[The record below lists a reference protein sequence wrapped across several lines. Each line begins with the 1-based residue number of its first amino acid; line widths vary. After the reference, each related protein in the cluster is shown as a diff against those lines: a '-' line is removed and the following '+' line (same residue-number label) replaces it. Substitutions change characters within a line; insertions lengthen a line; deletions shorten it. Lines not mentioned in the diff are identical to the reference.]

1 MRYQEIKLNE
11 NTKVNNTVEKT
22 NLLGIK
28 QEILDRLENIELDK
42 EGRRILAKVQDI
54 LTKNKTVDT
63 LSAFAQRVEGIGVSD
78 KDVAQA
84 IDQLTK
90 LIGAASQI
98 TTPKDRDFF
107 FKLWEEDRIV
117 KVDALMKGDRVYKM
131 SELFSFYGKSRA
143 ITYIVN
149 ALAKDAGYGLGK
161 GEFLLAVLSRRIK
174 KAPGKGDLIIDDAS
188 IEVKATDGGSPRFA
202 DQEVRVGQGYEQTRD
217 AILRKYAEQIKQ
229 VGGLG
234 KTGLS
239 LEKYVA
245 LGKFVEDKNEFKS
258 DTASL
263 LSRIF
268 PEQDSSEILNLI
280 ISGNAAQARQRFGEQ
295 TYNRYMDIKDDEAVL
310 YINLADKNEPTYV
323 LFRTVDD
330 LTKMGLQFKV
340 GNIYILGASGNRD
353 VYPQTAVVPI
363 K

>member
-1 MRYQEIKLNE
+1 MRYKELKLIEDAKE
-11 NTKVNNTVEKT
+11 NTVVRQS

-28 QEILDRLENIELDK
+28 QEILDKLDALELDK
-42 EGRRILAKVQDI
+42 DGKRILARVQDI
-54 LTKNKTVDT
+54 LATNKTIDT
-63 LSAFAQRVEGIGVSD
+63 LGSFAKRIEGIGVSD
-78 KDVAQA
+78 KDVAMA

-90 LIGAASQI
+90 LIAAASQ
-98 TTPKDRDFF
+98 TTSPKDRDFF
-107 FKLWEEDRIV
+107 FKLWEGDRIV

-131 SELFSFYGKSRA
+131 SELFNFYGKSRA

-149 ALAKDAGYGLGK
+149 SLSKDAGYGLGK
-161 GEFLLAVLSRRIK
+161 GEFLLAVLSRRIR
-174 KAPGKGDLIIDDAS
+174 KAPGKGDLIIDDMS
-188 IEVKATDGGSPRFA
+188 VEVKATDGGSPRFA

-217 AILRKYAEQIKQ
+217 ALLKKYSAQIVK
-229 VGGLG
+229 VGGVG

-239 LEKYVA
+239 LEKYVQ
-245 LGKFVEDKNEFKS
+245 LGQLPDIDKNQFKS

-263 LSRIF
+263 LGRIF
-268 PEQDSSEILNLI
+268 PEQDSSEIVNLI
-280 ISGNAAQARQRFGEQ
+280 VSGNSARARQRYGEQ
-295 TYNRYMDIKDDEAVL
+295 TYNRYMSIKDDDAVL
-310 YINLADKNEPTYV
+310 YINLASKEPTYV

-353 VYPQTAVVPI
+353 VYPQTAVTLI

>member
-1 MRYQEIKLNE
+1 MRYKEIKIFEDAKE
-11 NTKVNNTVEKT
+11 NTTVQKS

-28 QEILDRLENIELDK
+28 QEILDRLENLQLDK

-54 LTKNKTVDT
+54 LVKNKTVDT
-63 LSAFAQRVEGIGVSD
+63 LSAFAQRVEGIGVTD

-84 IDQLTK
+84 VDQLTK

-131 SELFSFYGKSRA
+131 SELFAFYEKSRA

-174 KAPGKGDLIIDDAS
+174 KASGKGDLIIDDAQ

-217 AILRKYAEQIKQ
+217 AIIKKYNDAIVQ
-229 VGGLG
+229 VGGLS

-245 LGKFVEDKNEFKS
+245 LGQVVEDKNEFKN
-258 DTASL
+258 DTSAL
-263 LSRIF
+263 LARIF
-268 PEQDSSEILNLI
+268 PEQDSSEIVDLI
-280 ISGNAAQARQRFGEQ
+280 VSGNAAQARQRFGEQ
-295 TYNRYMDIKDDEAVL
+295 TYNRYMNIKDDEAVL
-310 YINLADKNEPTYV
+310 YINLASKEPTYV